1 MESSKKICKFLKIF
15 INFFLIIIRMEQ
27 LRRRNTQRIISNRML
42 GVENTLLDLE
52 KRKEIEKDEKREDNI
67 IKDVKIFSK
76 EERRRLL

>member
-1 MESSKKICKFLKIF
+1 
-15 INFFLIIIRMEQ
+15 MEQ
-27 LRRRNTQRIISNRML
+27 LRRKNTQRIISNRML

-52 KRKEIEKDEKREDNI
+52 KRKEIEKDKKREDNI